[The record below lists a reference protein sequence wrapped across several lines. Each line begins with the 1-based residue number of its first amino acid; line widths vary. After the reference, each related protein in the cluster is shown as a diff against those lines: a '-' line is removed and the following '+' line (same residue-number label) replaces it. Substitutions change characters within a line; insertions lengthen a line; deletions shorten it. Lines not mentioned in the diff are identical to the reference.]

1 MRVLRRV
8 VFPIVWVLIFSVIA
22 VALVK
27 IAFVDGLQDEGEQL
41 LPQARIEAPVIAAG
55 RATVTNTVEL
65 SGAVQSDAAVPVR
78 STAAGKVVYF
88 FAEKGAQLAAGDKIF
103 QIRSEVAPEP
113 GADPVDA
120 ASADPEAAD
129 PGNKDS
135 ADGPG
140 TTTPAPGPVYTYSD
154 VVAPAAGTLDTL
166 TVLLNQETSVGDN
179 AGTVAPG
186 TFSITGSLT
195 TAQQFRLMGKPTTA
209 TGTITNGPAPFDC
222 QNVQLSNSNSN
233 SNSNAAAD
241 PAAGIQTEP
250 GMGLQAAPGATA
262 ETGSG
267 QVSCAVPADV
277 AVFPGLGATITLTA
291 GEAADVLTLPLTAVK
306 GSVQNGVVW
315 IPTADGSGAP
325 EEREVVLG
333 LNDGEQV
340 EIASGLAEGEQVL
353 EFVPGTDA
361 LLPEGQM
368 AGFGQMGG

>member
-27 IAFVDGLQDEGEQL
+27 IAFVDGLQDEGGQL

-78 STAAGKVVYF
+78 TTAAGKVVYF
-88 FAEKGAQLAAGDKIF
+88 FVEKGAQLAAGDKIF
-103 QIRSEVAPEP
+103 QIRSEVVPEP

-120 ASADPEAAD
+120 APADPEGTE
-129 PGNKDS
+129 PGDEGA

-140 TTTPAPGPVYTYSD
+140 TTAPAPGPVYTYSD
-154 VVAPAAGTLDTL
+154 VVAPAAGTLETL

-222 QNVQLSNSNSN
+222 QNVQLSNSN
-233 SNSNAAAD
+233 AAAD
-241 PAAGIQTEP
+241 PAAGAQTEP
-250 GMGLQAAPGATA
+250 GMGLEAVPGATA